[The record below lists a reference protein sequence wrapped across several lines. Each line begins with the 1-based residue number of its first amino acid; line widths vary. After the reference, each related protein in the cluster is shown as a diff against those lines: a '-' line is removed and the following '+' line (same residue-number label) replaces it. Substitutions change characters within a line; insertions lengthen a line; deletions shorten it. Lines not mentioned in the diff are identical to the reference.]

1 MIAICAYISFQANVV
16 PVPGYAWQN
25 LFTGQTRTYDGR
37 SHVFQSF
44 RISDSA
50 GARGGDRSQGRL
62 VLNRNQLALNVLAE
76 ARANQ
81 WKIRADVV
89 LCDVAAG
96 SDVRLLSR
104 HLWRL
109 GPIERRE
116 FITVSLTSPLDA
128 LNGDAPRRRLTTDL
142 VGQVPDTGQIFL
154 S

>member
-1 MIAICAYISFQANVV
+1 MIAICAYISFQAAGV

-37 SHVFQSF
+37 SHVFQAF

-62 VLNRNQLALNVLAE
+62 VLNLNQLALNVLAE

-96 SDVRLLSR
+96 SDVRLMSQ

-109 GPIERRE
+109 GPIERKER
-116 FITVSLTSPLDA
+116 ITISLTSPLDA
-128 LNGDAPRRRLTTDL
+128 LSGDAPRRRLTTEL

-154 S
+154 T

>member
-1 MIAICAYISFQANVV
+1 MIAICAYISFQADGD

-25 LFTGQTRTYDGR
+25 LFTGQTRVYDGR
-37 SHVFQSF
+37 AHTSMGF

-62 VLNRNQLALNVLAE
+62 AMNRNQLALNMLAE

-81 WKIRADVV
+81 WKLRADVV

-96 SDVRLLSR
+96 TDVRLLSR

-109 GPIERRE
+109 GPIERRD
-116 FITVSLTSPLDA
+116 IILVTLTSPLDA
-128 LNGDAPRRRLTTDL
+128 LRGDAPRRRVTTEL
-142 VGQVPDTGQIFL
+142 VGQVPDTGQVFIA
-154 S
+154 

>member
-1 MIAICAYISFQANVV
+1 MIAICAYISFQAAGV

-25 LFTGQTRTYDGR
+25 LFTGQTRIYDGR
-37 SHVFQSF
+37 SHVFQAF

-89 LCDVAAG
+89 LCDVAAS

-116 FITVSLTSPLDA
+116 IITVTLTSPLDA
-128 LNGDAPRRRLTTDL
+128 LRGDAPRRRLTEAL

-154 S
+154 T

>member
-1 MIAICAYISFQANVV
+1 MIEICAYISFQADGE

-25 LFTGQTRTYDGR
+25 LFTGQTRVYDGR
-37 SHVFQSF
+37 PHTSMGF

-62 VLNRNQLALNVLAE
+62 AMNRNQLALNVLAE

-81 WKIRADVV
+81 WKLRADVV

-96 SDVRLLSR
+96 TDVRLLSR

-116 FITVSLTSPLDA
+116 IITVTLNSPLDA
-128 LNGDAPRRRLTTDL
+128 LRGDAPRRRLTTEL
-142 VGQVPDTGQIFL
+142 VGQVPDTGQIFIA
-154 S
+154 

>member
-1 MIAICAYISFQANVV
+1 MIAICAYISFQAAGV

-37 SHVFQSF
+37 SHVFQAF

-62 VLNRNQLALNVLAE
+62 VLNLNQLALNVLAE

-109 GPIERRE
+109 GPIERKER
-116 FITVSLTSPLDA
+116 ITISLTSPLDA
-128 LNGDAPRRRLTTDL
+128 LSGDAPRRRLTTEL

-154 S
+154 T